1 MINQEVRKR
10 ITKEL
15 YWFLVP
21 TFVLT
26 YAVAVIGHS
35 RGGLDAFPVMAISM
49 FIPATIVLLLYILKF
64 KKKVFKHNDLGLKF
78 KGFKFWIIAPI
89 FLFIIITAIYLF
101 PSFFIHGIFK
111 SSAEILEATEK
122 SGFGIGHWGANLV
135 IIFGL
140 NILVAPVLNILM
152 FLGEEIGWRGFLVPR
167 LLILFGPK
175 KSFLIGGSIWALW
188 HAGGIILGFNYPG
201 HSLLGNLMMIIMC
214 IPLGIIFQ
222 YLYFK
227 STSIFVPALAHGA
240 VNWTSST
247 FGMFVLSNEKYNT
260 FLYGPT
266 GVVGIVVFWLIAIS
280 LFKKIDWKKENPHS
294 PT

>member
-1 MINQEVRKR
+1 
-10 ITKEL
+10 
-15 YWFLVP
+15 
-21 TFVLT
+21 
-26 YAVAVIGHS
+26 
-35 RGGLDAFPVMAISM
+35 
-49 FIPATIVLLLYILKF
+49 
-64 KKKVFKHNDLGLKF
+64 
-78 KGFKFWIIAPI
+78 
-89 FLFIIITAIYLF
+89 
-101 PSFFIHGIFK
+101 
-111 SSAEILEATEK
+111 
-122 SGFGIGHWGANLV
+122 
-135 IIFGL
+135 
-140 NILVAPVLNILM
+140 M

-201 HSLLGNLMMIIMC
+201 HPLLGNLMMIIMC

-227 STSIFVPALAHGA
+227 SRSIFVPALAHGA

-266 GVVGIVVFWLIAIS
+266 GVVGIVVFSLIAII
-280 LFKKIDWKKENPHS
+280 LFKKIDWKKENLHS